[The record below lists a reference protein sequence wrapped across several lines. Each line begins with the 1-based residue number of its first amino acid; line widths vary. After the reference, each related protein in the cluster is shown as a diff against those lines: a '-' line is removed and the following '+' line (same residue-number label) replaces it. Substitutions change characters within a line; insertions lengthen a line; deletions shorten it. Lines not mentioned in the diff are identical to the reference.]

1 MRFITKKRAVAAVAA
16 IAIAGG
22 GMAAYAYWTGSGTG
36 SGAASATTP
45 SALTVNQTTS
55 VTGLFPGATAVTLS
69 GTFDNTNAGP
79 VYIHNVT
86 AAVHAFSTQT
96 DSAKP
101 ACTQAD
107 FAIGGSAT
115 VDANVAAGSAVGS
128 WTGLTVRLLNGAGNQ
143 DNCKGQAITID
154 YTANGS

>member
-1 MRFITKKRAVAAVAA
+1 GEPERESTAGTESGRVLLNGRGHTVRFITKKRAVAAAAA

-69 GTFDNTNAGP
+69 GTFDNT
-79 VYIHNVT
+79 
-86 AAVHAFSTQT
+86 
-96 DSAKP
+96 
-101 ACTQAD
+101 
-107 FAIGGSAT
+107 
-115 VDANVAAGSAVGS
+115 
-128 WTGLTVRLLNGAGNQ
+128 
-143 DNCKGQAITID
+143 
-154 YTANGS
+154 